1 MKRLAWMIPMVA
13 VLACMAVLAACND
26 EETLDE
32 PADRARLAKMET
44 EIDELIGEATC
55 KDAKE
60 CRVMAFGAKPCGGP
74 WSYKVFSMSSV
85 DSTAL
90 ADQVDDYNKFNQTL
104 NDRYGWMSDCAVVMP
119 PNVDCVEG
127 RCVVV
132 E

>member
-1 MKRLAWMIPMVA
+1 MKRVAWMIPVVA
-13 VLACMAVLAACND
+13 ILACLAGLAACND
-26 EETLDE
+26 EETFDE
-32 PADRARLAKMET
+32 TADRARLDKMESK
-44 EIDELIGEATC
+44 IDDLIGEPTC

-90 ADQVDDYNKFNQTL
+90 ADQVDDYNKFNKTL
-104 NDRYGWMSDCAVVMP
+104 NNRHGWSSDCAVVMP

>member
-13 VLACMAVLAACND
+13 VVACMAGLAACND
-26 EETLDE
+26 EETFDE
-32 PADRARLAKMET
+32 PADRARLVKMEA
-44 EIDELIGEATC
+44 EIDDLIGEPTC
-55 KDAKE
+55 KDVKE

-90 ADQVDDYNKFNQTL
+90 ADLVDDYNKFNRTL
-104 NDRYGWMSDCAVVMP
+104 NQRYGWNSDCMVVMP

>member
-1 MKRLAWMIPMVA
+1 MKRLAWMIPFVA
-13 VLACMAVLAACND
+13 VLACMAGLAACTD
-26 EETLDE
+26 EETFDE

-44 EIDELIGEATC
+44 EIDDLIGEPTC
-55 KDAKE
+55 KDGKE

-74 WSYKVFSMSSV
+74 WSFKVFSVSSV

-90 ADQVDDYNKFNQTL
+90 ADLVDDYNIYNRTL
-104 NDRYGWMSDCAVVMP
+104 NDRYGWSSDCTVVMP